1 MKSIK
6 PHVKAMELCEAADK
20 LKAVDRDEAKK
31 LYREAF
37 LLERE
42 TVLGVMKQ
50 PSRSVLLKSAI
61 YIAREAGLDRE
72 AELLIVLALSEP
84 DTSESIRSEFNDLIN
99 CLARISGSRGM
110 AAQTVARASA
120 LPV

>member
-1 MKSIK
+1 MKSIE
-6 PHVKAMELCEAADK
+6 PHVKAVELCEAADK
-20 LKAVDRDEAKK
+20 LKALDLDEAQK

-42 TVLGVMKQ
+42 TALSVKNQ

-84 DTSESIRSEFNDLIN
+84 ETSEFIRGELNELLKGFPRPS
-99 CLARISGSRGM
+99 S
-110 AAQTVARASA
+110 
-120 LPV
+120 